1 MSDRASGE
9 TIPALVVGAGPVG
22 LTMASE
28 LARHGVPIRIVD
40 RNAVPS
46 DKSKALAVWS
56 RTLELL
62 DDMGLGADFVAAGI
76 RAVGSSIYG
85 EDRRLAHLAFNTAPS
100 PHPYALMLPQC
111 ETERLLA
118 AHLEKQG
125 VRVDRGIELVDL
137 REDADAVTVTL
148 RHADGTEENVRCR
161 ALLACDG
168 AHSTIRHRLAVPF
181 RGDAD
186 PNDWL
191 LADVH
196 LRGGVPEDEMSMFL
210 HEKGAM
216 AVFPMGGGRF
226 RLMADAGAAHGDD
239 RAPDPTLD
247 EIAAILDERGPGGW
261 TPHDPVW
268 LSSFRIHECKVAD
281 YRHGR
286 VFFAGDAA
294 HVHSPAGGQGM
305 NTGMQDAY
313 NLAWKLAL
321 VERGCGRPEPLL
333 ASYSAERSPVGEL
346 VLKRAAAF
354 TRMAT
359 LRNPI
364 AQHLRNRLASLLA
377 SFEVVQHRLGD
388 QFAELSIAYPKSPL
402 QGEHSGRR
410 PAWLRGGIAPGE
422 RAPDAA
428 LRVGTSG
435 RPTTL
440 FELLHGTS
448 HVLLL
453 LEGVDGRGSSTAL
466 ASLAATVRSRFGDVV
481 NDHLVLA
488 PGHVEGRPD
497 GLGAILTDPTGELHE
512 LYGASGPTAYL
523 VRPDGY
529 VGFRSAPADEGR
541 LLEHL
546 SSYLVARADRA
557 AA

>member
-1 MSDRASGE
+1 MSDHDG

-22 LTMASE
+22 LTMAAE
-28 LARHGVPIRIVD
+28 LTRHGVTTRIVD

-46 DKSKALAVWS
+46 DKSKALAIWS
-56 RTLELL
+56 RTLEIL
-62 DDMGLGADFVAAGI
+62 DDMGIGGDILAAGI

-85 EDRRLAHLAFNTAPS
+85 DERRLAHLAFNTAPT

-118 AHLEKQG
+118 SHLAALGGHVE
-125 VRVDRGIELVDL
+125 RGLELTAL
-137 REDADAVTVTL
+137 REEHDAVVVTL
-148 RHADGTEENVRCR
+148 RGTDGTEEVVRCR
-161 ALLACDG
+161 WLLACDG
-168 AHSTIRHRLAVPF
+168 AHSTIRHTLGIPF
-181 RGDAD
+181 RGEAE

-216 AVFPMGGGRF
+216 AIFPMGRGRF
-226 RLMADAGAAHGDD
+226 RLMADAGAARSED

-247 EIAAILDERGPGGW
+247 QIGAILDERGPGGW

-286 VFFAGDAA
+286 VFLAGDAA

-321 VERGCGRPEPLL
+321 VERERGRMEPLL
-333 ASYSAERSPVGEL
+333 SSYSAERSPVGEL

-388 QFAELSIAYPKSPL
+388 QFAELSIAYPESPL

-410 PAWLRGGIAPGE
+410 PSWLRGGVAPGE

-428 LRVGTSG
+428 LRVGASG

-440 FELLHGTS
+440 FELLRGTS

-453 LEGVDGRGSSTAL
+453 LEGVDDRDSGPML
-466 ASLAATVRSRFGDVV
+466 ANLGANVRARFGDLVSE
-481 NDHLVLA
+481 HLVLA
-488 PGHVEGRPD
+488 PGHVEGRGD

-512 LYGASGPTAYL
+512 RYGASGPTAYL

-529 VGFRSAPADEGR
+529 VGFRSQPADEAR

-546 SSYLVARADRA
+546 SRYLIPRADRA